1 MEKGQLFRTAN
12 LYRRGRG
19 VMTSISEKLVSFWAN
34 VSWKFEKCDTALR
47 EVSRNTKS
55 AQRLCA
61 ALTGRAAA
69 LPVIFPAHQ
78 SQRPHSRPPERP
90 IFAPSNYMIFSAPG
104 RAKLHLRRFET
115 SQMCFHSC
123 PM

>member
-1 MEKGQLFRTAN
+1 
-12 LYRRGRG
+12 
-19 VMTSISEKLVSFWAN
+19 MTSISEKLVSFWAN

-69 LPVIFPAHQ
+69 LSGQERGGKSNEWLSGVKFVSRFP
-78 SQRPHSRPPERP
+78 
-90 IFAPSNYMIFSAPG
+90 
-104 RAKLHLRRFET
+104 
-115 SQMCFHSC
+115 
-123 PM
+123 